1 MKPKSLGQIA
11 YEAWADCVSDQPI
24 IKWEFLEF
32 HRKWRWTRSA
42 NTVAR
47 EVRRRERKK
56 R

>member
-11 YEAWADCVSDQPI
+11 YEAFHGCLHWAHLSGVDRYQWAKVA
-24 IKWEFLEF
+24 
-32 HRKWRWTRSA
+32 SA
-42 NTVAR
+42 VAR